1 MTAPDTTPAASGQR
15 DVLFALG
22 MAAVSLAAAISSYSG
37 LASLADLA
45 GWNRRLAL
53 LLPLTIDAY
62 AVTATRVWLSPKTAG
77 RRARRWA
84 KGNAIGAIA
93 TSVAGNAV
101 SHAAAAHVFTPTWPV
116 VVMVSAIPSIV
127 LGLITHLW
135 HLRNTPDPAPATASV
150 PALAGSSA
158 PAADAGSRSDA
169 EAPAAVTAAA
179 SASESPTDPE
189 AAQPGAP
196 AARDE
201 RKPVRKSASQTQ
213 QEIAALRAEHPE
225 ASQVAIGKRLGLTD
239 RTVRKYWADTA
250 PIAPE
255 PVRIEHV
262 NGAALQP
269 EAA

>member
-1 MTAPDTTPAASGQR
+1 MTTHDTTTRATGADAGGQR
-15 DVLFALG
+15 DALFALG
-22 MAAVSLAAAISSYSG
+22 MAAVSMAAAISSYSG

-45 GWNRRLAL
+45 GWNHRLAL

-135 HLRNTPDPAPATASV
+135 HLRNTPDPAPATAAV
-150 PALAGSSA
+150 P
-158 PAADAGSRSDA
+158 
-169 EAPAAVTAAA
+169 VA
-179 SASESPTDPE
+179 SASAST
-189 AAQPGAP
+189 
-196 AARDE
+196 AARSTA
-201 RKPVRKSASQTQ
+201 RTSGRKSTADA
-213 QEIAALRAEHPE
+213 IAALRAKEPE
-225 ASQVAIGKRLGLTD
+225 LTQVAVAKRLSVT
-239 RTVRKYWADTA
+239 
-250 PIAPE
+250 
-255 PVRIEHV
+255 
-262 NGAALQP
+262 
-269 EAA
+269 

>member
-1 MTAPDTTPAASGQR
+1 MTSTPNSTAPQQR
-15 DVLFALG
+15 DALFALG

-62 AVTATRVWLSPKTAG
+62 ALTATRVWLSPKTAG

-101 SHAAAAHVFTPTWPV
+101 SHAAAAHVFAPTWPV
-116 VVMVSAIPSIV
+116 VVTVSAIPSIV

-135 HLRNTPDPAPATASV
+135 HLRNTPDPAPATAAV
-150 PALAGSSA
+150 PVAA
-158 PAADAGSRSDA
+158 PAAATALKSDEAAALSVSVTPDGVSFTDA
-169 EAPAAVTAAA
+169 EA
-179 SASESPTDPE
+179 EG
-189 AAQPGAP
+189 AQAGPDEP
-196 AARDE
+196 VARNDT
-201 RKPVRKSASQTQ
+201 RKPVRKSAAQTA

-239 RTVRKYWADTA
+239 RTVRKYWTQTN
-250 PIAPE
+250 PSVPE

-262 NGAALQP
+262 NGAAPVP

>member
-1 MTAPDTTPAASGQR
+1 MTTHDTTTRATGADAGGQR
-15 DVLFALG
+15 DALFALG

-45 GWNRRLAL
+45 GWNHRLAL

-101 SHAAAAHVFTPTWPV
+101 SHAAAAHVFAPTWPV

-135 HLRNTPDPAPATASV
+135 HLRNTPDPVAAIAT
-150 PALAGSSA
+150 L
-158 PAADAGSRSDA
+158 PAAAAADGSKSEQ
-169 EAPAAVTAAA
+169 EAPA
-179 SASESPTDPE
+179 PE
-189 AAQPGAP
+189 P
-196 AARDE
+196 AIEPA
-201 RKPVRKSASQTQ
+201 
-213 QEIAALRAEHPE
+213 
-225 ASQVAIGKRLGLTD
+225 
-239 RTVRKYWADTA
+239 
-250 PIAPE
+250 APE
-255 PVRIEHV
+255 P
-262 NGAALQP
+262 P
-269 EAA
+269 ESAQRATRQTAGRKSTADAIRQLRAKDPELTQVAVAKRL

>member
-1 MTAPDTTPAASGQR
+1 MTATDTTTPAPVGAQR
-15 DVLFALG
+15 DALFALG

-45 GWNRRLAL
+45 GWNHRLAL

-101 SHAAAAHVFTPTWPV
+101 SHAAAAHVFTPSWPV

-135 HLRNTPDPAPATASV
+135 HLRNTPDPAPA
-150 PALAGSSA
+150 GWSA
-158 PAADAGSRSDA
+158 PTAAPESRSDA
-169 EAPAAVTAAA
+169 QAPLPVAAPTAVSTSRTDAEA
-179 SASESPTDPE
+179 E
-189 AAQPGAP
+189 AAQPGPSAP
-196 AARDE
+196 VARNDE
-201 RKPVRKSASQTQ
+201 RKPGRKT
-213 QEIAALRAEHPE
+213 AAETAEEVAAARAEHPE
-225 ASQVAIGKRLGLTD
+225 ASQVAIGKQLGLTD
-239 RTVRKYWADTA
+239 RTVRKYWATTA
-250 PIAPE
+250 PETA
-255 PVRIEHV
+255 
-262 NGAALQP
+262 
-269 EAA
+269 

>member
-1 MTAPDTTPAASGQR
+1 MSTPEATQASSQR
-15 DVLFALG
+15 DALFALG

-45 GWNRRLAL
+45 GWNHRLAL

-116 VVMVSAIPSIV
+116 VVMVSAIPSVV

-135 HLRNTPDPAPATASV
+135 HLRNTPDPVPATATV
-150 PALAGSSA
+150 PAPAGASA
-158 PAADAGSRSDA
+158 LAADGGPKSDA
-169 EAPAAVTAAA
+169 EAPAPVAAPTAA
-179 SASESPTDPE
+179 SASPPDPE
-189 AAQPGAP
+189 AAQPTAP

-201 RKPVRKSASQTQ
+201 RKPVRKSAAQTQ
-213 QEIAALRAEHPE
+213 REIAALRAAHPE

-239 RTVRKYWADTA
+239 RTVRKYWADTT
-250 PIAPE
+250 PSVPE

-262 NGAALQP
+262 NGAASLP

>member
-1 MTAPDTTPAASGQR
+1 MTTPETTPAPATSGQR
-15 DVLFALG
+15 DALFALG

-45 GWNRRLAL
+45 GWNHRLAL

-101 SHAAAAHVFTPTWPV
+101 SHAAAAHVFAPTWPV

-135 HLRNTPDPAPATASV
+135 HLRNTPDPAPAPAASDGV
-150 PALAGSSA
+150 STEQEA
-158 PAADAGSRSDA
+158 PAPERVI
-169 EAPAAVTAAA
+169 EVPAPAAVRESAPSDTQRTAGRKSTRDAIA
-179 SASESPTDPE
+179 EMRAKDPE
-189 AAQPGAP
+189 L
-196 AARDE
+196 
-201 RKPVRKSASQTQ
+201 T
-213 QEIAALRAEHPE
+213 
-225 ASQVAIGKRLGLTD
+225 QVAVAKRLKLTD
-239 RTVRKYWADTA
+239 RTVRKYWAETTPTD
-250 PIAPE
+250 PE